1 LKKRNTVAWNVS
13 EKNKNA
19 MLLNINHLSK
29 KFDEK
34 EVLNIPQLSIAQG
47 ELAGI
52 LGNNGAGKT
61 TLFRLCLDLLQANEG
76 EISIDNHNVALSTEW
91 KKNTSAFIDDHFL
104 IDFLTPQE
112 YFDYTGH
119 LYGVDKKEIEAH
131 LNDYLS
137 FLGDEILE
145 DKKKRIEK
153 FSKGNKQKIGIVGAM
168 ITAPQLLILDE
179 PFNFLDPTSQ
189 IQMKRLLQNY
199 CQKYN
204 ATVLLSSHNLQ
215 HVTDICNR
223 IIILESG
230 RIVRNESNIDDN
242 VRLEIEKYFEH
253 K

>member
-1 LKKRNTVAWNVS
+1 
-13 EKNKNA
+13 

-29 KFDEK
+29 KFNEK
-34 EVLNIPQLSIAQG
+34 EVLNIPQLAVAQG

-76 EISIDNHNVALSTEW
+76 EIFINNHNVALSTEW

-112 YFDYTGH
+112 YFDYTGY
-119 LYGVDKKEIEAH
+119 LYDVDKKEIEAN

-145 DKKKRIEK
+145 NKKKRIEK

-168 ITAPQLLILDE
+168 ITTPQLLILDE

-189 IQMKRLLQNY
+189 IQMKRLLQHY
-199 CQKYN
+199 SQKHN
-204 ATVLLSSHNLQ
+204 ATILLSSHNLQ
-215 HVTDICNR
+215 HVMDICSR
-223 IIILESG
+223 IIVLESG
-230 RIVRNESNIDDN
+230 QIMWDEINPDDN
-242 VRLEIEKYFEH
+242 VKLDIEKYFEH